1 MKRAFLSAVLACL
14 AATGWVTTPA
24 YSAGCLKGA
33 AIGGVAGHVAG
44 HHAVLG
50 AGAGC
55 VIGHHEAAKNAKQ
68 KARQQNTE
76 GQSSSTSGGEAN
88 R

>member
-1 MKRAFLSAVLACL
+1 MKMSFASAVLVCL
-14 AATGWVTTPA
+14 VAAGWTTMKA
-24 YSAGCLKGA
+24 DAAGCLKGA
-33 AIGGVAGHVAG
+33 AVGAVAGHVAG
-44 HHAVLG
+44 HHTALG

-68 KARQQNTE
+68 KTQQQNTE
-76 GQSSSTSGGEAN
+76 GQSSSTSG